1 MAMPDILKATHEY
14 LQQLSKLDDEDPIEA
29 SPMLLQSLEDAA
41 KEAKDELECKL
52 KSESDGG
59 VTD

>member
-1 MAMPDILKATHEY
+1 MPEILKATHDY
-14 LQQLSKLDDEDPIEA
+14 LQQLSKLDDEDPIEV

-52 KSESDGG
+52 VSQSDRW